1 MTSKVI
7 CDGFSIGGTVQTWG
21 MIFLKILIIYWLNYI
36 IRKIIYYLIEN
47 VEKNYI
53 LFRKDF
59 QFSEENILIF

>member
-1 MTSKVI
+1 
-7 CDGFSIGGTVQTWG
+7 

>member
-7 CDGFSIGGTVQTWG
+7 CDGFSIGGTVRTWG